1 MRAISL
7 MLLALPATA
16 AAQTQRTE
24 MLAGFDRVRVDGP
37 FVVTVTAGQRGAATV
52 NGARDATERVAVRVE
67 NGTLIVSA
75 SQNAWGGSDKAA
87 RATVA
92 VEAPPG
98 TRGVSVR
105 GGGTVS
111 VDRMRGPRLDLA
123 VAGSGTLKVA
133 DAQAD
138 QLYATL
144 TGAGRIEV
152 AGAADRARFL
162 AIGTGTV
169 DAKGF
174 SVDDLAISQDS
185 LGDGVFTAR
194 RTVTVASAGLG
205 SVTVEGGAA
214 CTVTVQRGG
223 PVACKRGVERQTR
236 TE

>member
-1 MRAISL
+1 MRAMLPL
-7 MLLALPATA
+7 MLLALPGA
-16 AAQTQRTE
+16 ADAQTQRTE

-37 FVVTVTAGQRGAATV
+37 FVVTVTAGPRGKAVV

-75 SQNAWGGSDKAA
+75 NQNAWGGSDRGA
-87 RATVA
+87 RASVA

-98 TRGVSVR
+98 TRGVAVR
-105 GGGTVS
+105 GGGTVR

-123 VAGSGTLKVA
+123 VAGSGTLTVA

-144 TGAGRIEV
+144 TGAGRLEV
-152 AGAADRARFL
+152 AGAANRARFL

-169 DAKGF
+169 DAKAL
-174 SVDDLAISQDS
+174 SVDDLSVSQDS
-185 LGDGVFTAR
+185 LGDSVFTAR
-194 RTVTVASAGLG
+194 KTVTVSSAGLG
-205 SVTVEGGAA
+205 SVTVEGDAA

-223 PVACKRGVERQTR
+223 PVACKRVAAR
-236 TE
+236 

>member
-1 MRAISL
+1 MRSALIL
-7 MLLALPATA
+7 PVALLIAGTA
-16 AAQTQRTE
+16 HAQTQRTE
-24 MLAGFDRVRVDGP
+24 MLAGFERVRVDGP
-37 FVVTVTAGQRGAATV
+37 FVVTVTTGTRGKATI

-75 SQNAWGGSDKAA
+75 SQNAWGGNDRAA

-92 VEAPPG
+92 VEAPVG
-98 TRGVSVR
+98 TRGVAVR

-111 VDRMRGPRLDLA
+111 VDRLRGARLDLA

-133 DAQAD
+133 EAQAD

-152 AGAADRARFL
+152 AGVAGRARFL
-162 AIGTGTV
+162 SIGTGSV
-169 DAKGF
+169 EARGLR
-174 SVDDLAISQDS
+174 VDDLAISQDS

-194 RTVTVASAGLG
+194 RTVTVSSAGLG
-205 SVTVEGGAA
+205 SVTVEGDAA

-223 PVACKRGVERQTR
+223 PVACKRTASR
-236 TE
+236 